1 MDTPPAANG
10 HAAQEALSAE
20 AVADMLDTLD
30 AADLSKTIA
39 GLEQV
44 LSTLR
49 PAASVRARLV
59 GVDRETLKAALAL
72 RRQRRGTARR

>member
-1 MDTPPAANG
+1 MDTSAAKG
-10 HAAQEALSAE
+10 HAVQEALSAE
-20 AVADMLDTLD
+20 AVADMLDALD

-44 LSTLR
+44 LSRLR
-49 PAASVRARLV
+49 PAASVRDRLV
-59 GVDRETLKAALAL
+59 GVDRETLTAALVL

>member
-1 MDTPPAANG
+1 MDAPAANG
-10 HAAQEALSAE
+10 HAPQDPLTAE
-20 AVADMLDTLD
+20 AVADMLDALD

-44 LSTLR
+44 LSRLR
-49 PAASVRARLV
+49 PAASVRDRLV
-59 GVDRETLKAALAL
+59 GVDRETLQSALVL

>member
-1 MDTPPAANG
+1 MDTPAANG

-49 PAASVRARLV
+49 PAASVRDRLV
-59 GVDRETLKAALAL
+59 GVDRETLKAALTL
-72 RRQRRGTARR
+72 RQQRRGTARR

>member
-1 MDTPPAANG
+1 MDRPAVNG
-10 HAAQEALSAE
+10 HAAQAALSAE
-20 AVADMLDTLD
+20 AVADMLDMLD

-49 PAASVRARLV
+49 PAASVRDRLV
-59 GVDRETLKAALAL
+59 GVDRETLQAALVL
-72 RRQRRGTARR
+72 RRQRRRGGRR

>member
-1 MDTPPAANG
+1 MDRPAANG
-10 HAAQEALSAE
+10 HAAQEVLSAE

-49 PAASVRARLV
+49 PAASVRDRLA
-59 GVDRETLKAALAL
+59 GVDRETLKAALVL
-72 RRQRRGTARR
+72 RQQRRRGARR

>member
-1 MDTPPAANG
+1 MDTPAANG
-10 HAAQEALSAE
+10 HATPDTLSVE

-39 GLEQV
+39 GLEQM

-49 PAASVRARLV
+49 PAAGVRDRLV
-59 GVDRETLKAALAL
+59 GVDRETLQAALVL

>member
-1 MDTPPAANG
+1 MDTPAANG
-10 HAAQEALSAE
+10 HAAQQELSAE

-44 LSTLR
+44 LSRLR
-49 PAASVRARLV
+49 PAASVRDRLV
-59 GVDRETLKAALAL
+59 GVDRETLKAALVL

>member
-1 MDTPPAANG
+1 MDTPAAHG
-10 HAAQEALSAE
+10 HAAQVPLSAE

-49 PAASVRARLV
+49 PAASVRDRLV
-59 GVDRETLKAALAL
+59 GVDRETLQAALAL
-72 RRQRRGTARR
+72 RRQRREAARR

>member
-1 MDTPPAANG
+1 MDTPAANG
-10 HAAQEALSAE
+10 HAAQDALGAE

-39 GLEQV
+39 GLERV

-49 PAASVRARLV
+49 PAASVRNRLV
-59 GVDRETLKAALAL
+59 GVERETLQAALAL
-72 RRQRRGTARR
+72 RQQRRGTARR

>member
-1 MDTPPAANG
+1 MDTPAANG
-10 HAAQEALSAE
+10 HAAPDALSAE
-20 AVADMLDTLD
+20 AVADMLDALD

-44 LSTLR
+44 LSRLR
-49 PAASVRARLV
+49 PAASVRDRLV
-59 GVDRETLKAALAL
+59 GVDRETLQAALVL

>member
-1 MDTPPAANG
+1 MDRPAANG

-39 GLEQV
+39 GLEQM

-49 PAASVRARLV
+49 PAATVRNRLA
-59 GVDRETLKAALAL
+59 GVDRDTLKAALTL
-72 RRQRRGTARR
+72 RQQRRRGARR

>member
-1 MDTPPAANG
+1 MDTPAANG

-39 GLEQV
+39 GLERL

-49 PAASVRARLV
+49 PAATVRNRLA
-59 GVDRETLKAALAL
+59 GVDRDTLQAALVL
-72 RRQRRGTARR
+72 RQQRRRGARR

>member
-1 MDTPPAANG
+1 MDTPAGNG

-49 PAASVRARLV
+49 PAATVRNRLAR
-59 GVDRETLKAALAL
+59 VDRDTLKAALVL
-72 RRQRRGTARR
+72 RQQRRRGARR

>member
-1 MDTPPAANG
+1 MDTPAGNG
-10 HAAQEALSAE
+10 HAAQEALSPE

-49 PAASVRARLV
+49 PAASVRDRLG